1 MPKLKKKLRFC
12 KELAAAKKNKPLNYD
27 DDTENLSVNKILNN
41 VTERDLE
48 ENLLNDEDDDECLEE
63 GLLNNEIEEDFEW
76 LDNEIEE
83 NAELLFD
90 NLSKDIE
97 NLPSSSSL
105 STSTSSSNRPLVYLG
120 NSRTTKY
127 RKKIEAKKN
136 VEKNGQTL
144 NRFFSS
150 NSEIVENNNEKRIT

>member
-1 MPKLKKKLRFC
+1 M
-12 KELAAAKKNKPLNYD
+12 
-27 DDTENLSVNKILNN
+27 
-41 VTERDLE
+41 TERDLE
-48 ENLLNDEDDDECLEE
+48 ENLLNDDDDDECLEE

-150 NSEIVENNNEKRIT
+150 NSEIVENNNEKENNLSSTINQKLVYILEKISLI

>member
-1 MPKLKKKLRFC
+1 MF
-12 KELAAAKKNKPLNYD
+12 
-27 DDTENLSVNKILNN
+27 
-41 VTERDLE
+41 
-48 ENLLNDEDDDECLEE
+48 EE

-83 NAELLFD
+83 NAELPLD

-120 NSRTTKY
+120 NCKTTKY
-127 RKKIEAKKN
+127 RKK
-136 VEKNGQTL
+136 
-144 NRFFSS
+144 
-150 NSEIVENNNEKRIT
+150 